1 MKVLCIIHNGDE
13 IQIPPL
19 SPLLFL
25 PPSPFHPH
33 PPSHTH
39 MLTHTELNHSS
50 STLSTSASSEVEG
63 LEKEGGGE
71 KDETSAIEEE
81 ERGNSGVKKGGEK
94 EEEEGEVKERGEKE
108 KESGVKERG
117 EKEEEE
123 GGVKEGGEKEKESG
137 VKEGGEEKEGC
148 SGTQKDREKQKTKDI
163 TTFDLHLQLPGVAQP
178 LDVMVCVCGVCV
190 HVCVWYVHVC
200 MCACVHV
207 CDLSGLLPS
216 YHRRTQCMTSSSL
229 WWIAQDAAIEHA
241 FPCVCGG
248 RGWITLVTLGLWRDC
263 VMGIQWSWWRVRVWR
278 MRVGYHRLLRREE
291 PERIKL
297 SPFFFP

>member
-1 MKVLCIIHNGDE
+1 
-13 IQIPPL
+13 
-19 SPLLFL
+19 
-25 PPSPFHPH
+25 
-33 PPSHTH
+33 
-39 MLTHTELNHSS
+39 
-50 STLSTSASSEVEG
+50 VEG

-81 ERGNSGVKKGGEK
+81 ERGNSGVK
-94 EEEEGEVKERGEKE
+94 
-108 KESGVKERG
+108 ERG

-123 GGVKEGGEKEKESG
+123 GGVKEGGEK
-137 VKEGGEEKEGC
+137 EKEGC

-190 HVCVWYVHVC
+190 CVCV
-200 MCACVHV
+200 CACVCVV
-207 CDLSGLLPS
+207 CACVRVRDLSGLLPS